1 LLTSLALRSL
11 GLSTLVLC
19 LIAPAAVAETLTF
32 TPEADAY
39 VDRST
44 PGTSY
49 GDGYA
54 LVVDGR
60 SRAHAYLR
68 FDVRVPG
75 DRPIV
80 AAKLRLYQADTS
92 ASGGHVARVRAR
104 AWDEAMTWRTR
115 PAING
120 RYAGRFGRVRPER
133 WYELDVSRLLRRSR
147 RISFGLW
154 TNKVDGVKW
163 RSRESSFAPQL
174 VVEAK
179 GRPPADGLTT
189 IATSTFGSSDVTDYP
204 SQHRL
209 AKTATGRLLTVFG
222 RHKSGVQLAWRD
234 HRGGWETRTRGFTA
248 TGRLSAGT
256 GTGDWPASI
265 AVAADGRGDEHA
277 WVVFAGR
284 NSGVPGPL
292 TLVRVSELDDPAGPS
307 VGRPATL
314 DPEHGAWRPDLAF
327 ERAPDGTFRGV
338 VLWGRRGDE
347 GGFETP
353 VGWFTDVES
362 DSPAMT
368 AVTVLQASASGQR
381 VGTLEPSPPG
391 MRIAVRGPD
400 GRAGVFAHPAGA
412 PLTAWEGPGGSLPL
426 VEWALSTPG
435 MPTLFPAAAAF
446 ADGGLVL
453 ASESDS
459 GDQTVSVQRFSPDG
473 EPLPVELALTGYVDP
488 TVATDGNRIW
498 LLAVRVSDGY
508 VISRQFTPGDG
519 WTTSDRVEIGREG
532 GGDHRSIS
540 PIRQVDSRLRFI
552 VRGPL
557 GGSGD
562 SAAAVLGF
570 QRKLAP

>member
-1 LLTSLALRSL
+1 ML
-11 GLSTLVLC
+11 G
-19 LIAPAAVAETLTF
+19 LIAPAAAAETLTF
-32 TPEADAY
+32 TPEADTY

-75 DRPIV
+75 NRRPIV
-80 AAKLRLYQADTS
+80 AAKLRLYQADAS
-92 ASGGHVARVRAR
+92 ATGGRVASVRSR
-104 AWDEAMTWRTR
+104 TWDEAMTWRTR
-115 PAING
+115 PAIDG
-120 RYAGRFGRVRPER
+120 RYAGRFGRVRPGR
-133 WYELDVSRLLRRSR
+133 WYELDVSRLLRRPR
-147 RISFGLW
+147 RVSFGLR
-154 TNKVDGVKW
+154 TNRVDGVKW
-163 RSRESSFAPQL
+163 RSRESSFPPQL
-174 VVEAK
+174 VIEAK

-189 IATSTFGSSDVTDYP
+189 VAPATFGSSNLTDYP

-209 AKTATGRLLTVFG
+209 AKTAAGRLLTVFG

-265 AVAADGRGDEHA
+265 AVAADSHGDEHA
-277 WVVFAGR
+277 WVVFAAR

-292 TLVRVSELDDPAGPS
+292 TLVRVSELDDPGGPS
-307 VGRPATL
+307 VGRPATV
-314 DPEHGAWRPDLAF
+314 DSGHGAWRPDLAF

-338 VLWGRRGDE
+338 VLWGRPGGD

-353 VGWFTDVES
+353 VGWFTDLES
-362 DSPAMT
+362 DSPSLT
-368 AVTVLQASASGQR
+368 AVTVLQASASGRR

-391 MRIAVRGPD
+391 MRIAVRGPE

-412 PLTAWEGPGGSLPL
+412 PLTTWEGPGGGPPL

-435 MPTLFPAAAAF
+435 MSTLFPAAASF
-446 ADGGLVL
+446 ADGSLVL
-453 ASESDS
+453 ASESDP
-459 GDQTVSVQRFSPDG
+459 DNHTVSVQRFSPDG
-473 EPLPVELALTGYVDP
+473 DPRPVELALTGYADP
-488 TVATDGNRIW
+488 TVATDGSRIW

-508 VISRQFTPGDG
+508 VITREFTPGGG
-519 WTTSDRVEIGREG
+519 WTTNDRVEIGREG
-532 GGDHRSIS
+532 GGNHRSIS

-557 GGSGD
+557 GGD
-562 SAAAVLGF
+562 RDNAAALLGF
-570 QRKLAP
+570 QRTLGP